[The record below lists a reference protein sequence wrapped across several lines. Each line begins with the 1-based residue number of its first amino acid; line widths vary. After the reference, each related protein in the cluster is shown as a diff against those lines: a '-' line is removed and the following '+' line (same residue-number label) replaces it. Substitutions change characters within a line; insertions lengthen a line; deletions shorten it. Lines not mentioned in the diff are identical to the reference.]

1 MLIIKKSKFI
11 PKVYEVK
18 SEDEVLK
25 IIKNLKKE
33 HKKARHFC
41 YAYKIGSLEKKNDDN
56 EPRGTAGIPILNM
69 IKLKNEDNILV
80 VVIRY
85 FGGIKL
91 GSGPLLRAYHKA
103 AGMGIDK
110 KRTP

>member
-1 MLIIKKSKFI
+1 MLTIKKSKFI
-11 PKVYEVK
+11 PKVYDVK
-18 SEDEVLK
+18 TEEEALK
-25 IIKNLKKE
+25 IIEALRKE
-33 HKKARHFC
+33 HKKAKHIC
-41 YAYKIGSLEKKNDDN
+41 YAYKIGPLEKKNDDN
-56 EPRGTAGIPILNM
+56 EPRGTAGMPILNM

-103 AGMGIDK
+103 AGMCLDK
-110 KRTP
+110 RKTP

>member
-11 PKVYEVK
+11 TKVFDVD
-18 SEDEVLK
+18 SEEEVLR
-25 IIKNLKKE
+25 IIDNLRKK
-33 HKKARHFC
+33 HKKARHIC
-41 YAYKIGSLEKKNDDN
+41 YAYKIGALEKKNDDN
-56 EPRGTAGIPILNM
+56 EPRGTAGMPILNM
-69 IKLKNEDNILV
+69 IKLKKEDHILV

-103 AGMGIDK
+103 AGMGLDK
-110 KRTP
+110 RKTP

>member
-1 MLIIKKSKFI
+1 MLTIKKSTFI
-11 PKVYEVK
+11 PKVYDITTE
-18 SEDEVLK
+18 EEALK
-25 IIKNLKKE
+25 IIETLRKE
-33 HKKARHFC
+33 HKKAKHIC
-41 YAYKIGSLEKKNDDN
+41 YAYKIGPLEKKNDDN
-56 EPRGTAGIPILNM
+56 EPRGTAGMPILNM

-103 AGMGIDK
+103 AGMGLDK
-110 KRTP
+110 RKTP